1 MFHVP
6 ITKTED
12 AASKIEFCHI
22 VNPSAYS
29 GTWEKGKFISLDN
42 VKINIFV
49 GGEFSLVSESTSFS
63 PANGDFC
70 VFPPHG
76 LHYGSI
82 SRPTHLDYYQLDI
95 GLSAFDGVPDG
106 RELIAEICSLSR
118 ERGALVRSG
127 GAELIRV
134 CEDIE
139 RAISEGNLSL
149 AFAFTV
155 LILNKMKKCYLSS
168 SCKSVDFL
176 SPGIRKVI
184 EYIGE
189 NYSSDIKVDALS
201 AELGVSS
208 SYLSRRFKREV
219 GTSLHSYILNRRITE
234 SIKLLEK
241 DSVAEVA
248 YATGFCDSSH
258 YIASFKRIVG
268 CTPAEYAKNH
278 FKRDF

>member
-6 ITKTED
+6 ITKTDD

-95 GLSAFDGVPDG
+95 GLSAFDGVPEG
-106 RELIAEICSLSR
+106 SELIADICRLSR
-118 ERGALVRSG
+118 ECGALVRSG
-127 GAELIRV
+127 GSELIRI

-139 RAISEGNLSL
+139 RAISEGDLSL
-149 AFAFTV
+149 AFALTV
-155 LILNKMKKCYLSS
+155 LILGKMKRCYLSS

-189 NYSSDIKVDALS
+189 NFSSDIKVE
-201 AELGVSS
+201 ELARQLGISP

-219 GTSLHSYILNRRITE
+219 GTSLHSYVVNRRITE

-241 DSVAEVA
+241 GNVADAA

-278 FKRDF
+278 FKREF